1 MDNPKELDNDK
12 RTGINLQKTGKEDSR
27 KENRKTT
34 SQKRDKEI
42 NVPEEDLN
50 SGTLAQDYDVNQPI
64 GAFAGLYEEKIQ
76 LDSNKV
82 SDRAKNILNIVKKGK
97 MTASGKPRD
106 VITINPDIIV
116 TRTRTS
122 IMNFTGM

>member
-12 RTGINLQKTGKEDSR
+12 RTGINLQKIGKEDSR
-27 KENRKTT
+27 KESRKTS

-82 SDRAKNILNIVKKGK
+82 SDRAKNILNTVKKGK
-97 MTASGKPRD
+97 LTASGKPRD